1 MITTWVAVLGP
12 LLRAVSVYVSVPPTF
27 TGFGLSVFSIWRSI
41 VGGGGGE
48 GRRRRRGG
56 GGGCVTVTSAV
67 SVSVTSGPT
76 GGVPVAVA
84 LFVKSAVTFASV
96 HS

>member
-1 MITTWVAVLGP
+1 ME
-12 LLRAVSVYVSVPPTF
+12 SES
-27 TGFGLSVFSIWRSI
+27 
-41 VGGGGGE
+41 
-48 GRRRRRGG
+48 
-56 GGGCVTVTSAV
+56 GCVTVTPAV

-84 LFVKSAVTFASV
+84 LFVKPAVTFASV